1 MYVKRDY
8 NGQRPCIEPHILGRV
23 LERLPR
29 IALRFQERQLNWS
42 DIDWLAKTLQTKP
55 Q

>member
-1 MYVKRDY
+1 MYSKRDY

-23 LERLPR
+23 LDKLPR
-29 IALRFQERQLNWS
+29 IAPRIQERKLHWS
-42 DIDWLAKTLQTKP
+42 DIDKLAKTLQTKP

>member
-1 MYVKRDY
+1 MYLKRDY

-23 LERLPR
+23 LDKLPR
-29 IALRFQERQLNWS
+29 IALRIQEGKFNWS
-42 DIDWLAKTLQTKP
+42 DIDKLAKTLQTKP